1 MLNDLFEWAAEC
13 RVAEVLYY
21 TGLFLLLAP
30 LFAGN
35 F

>member
-1 MLNDLFEWAAEC
+1 MLNALFKWAAEY

-21 TGLFLLLAP
+21 TGLFLLLVP